1 VSKQERTMT
10 SFIKTSVLAVFL
22 AAVASAASAA
32 PIHRHHVT
40 HIARA
45 HSRIHVATRRTD
57 RVRLPPSIA
66 DLIDGLLAEAR
77 AYGYAVP
84 AHIALA
90 NVHWHVSRGGSDTS
104 DWTSPSSDDTA
115 AIDSDNAAT
124 QAAIDASN
132 AGIQAANDAAAQA
145 ASMAAAE
152 EQNDAAN
159 AAALQTELNANN

>member
-1 VSKQERTMT
+1 MT
-10 SFIKTSVLAVFL
+10 SFMKTSVLAILL
-22 AAVASAASAA
+22 AAAASAASAA
-32 PIHRHHVT
+32 PVHRHHVT
-40 HIARA
+40 HVARA
-45 HSRIHVATRRTD
+45 HSRIHIATRRYD

-66 DLIDGLLAEAR
+66 DLIDGLLAQAR

-84 AHIALA
+84 AHIAQA
-90 NVHWHVSRGGSDTS
+90 HVHWYVSPGGGDSS
-104 DWTSPSSDDTA
+104 DWTAPSSDDTA

-152 EQNDAAN
+152 EQNDEAN